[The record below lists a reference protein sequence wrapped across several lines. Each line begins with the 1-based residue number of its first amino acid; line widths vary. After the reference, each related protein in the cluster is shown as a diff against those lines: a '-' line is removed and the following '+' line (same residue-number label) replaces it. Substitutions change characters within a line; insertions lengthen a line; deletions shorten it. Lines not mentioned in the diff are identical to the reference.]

1 MSSDKVFVTTIIALI
16 AISANVF
23 FREPVFS
30 FNIQTT
36 LQFDIFTVV
45 FAYVLGFLMAVL
57 SQKKD
62 DKANS
67 NEHQR

>member
-16 AISANVF
+16 AVSANVF
-23 FREPVFS
+23 FREPIFN

-45 FAYVLGFLMAVL
+45 FAYVLGFLMATL
-57 SQKKD
+57 SRKKE
-62 DKANS
+62 DKVNS